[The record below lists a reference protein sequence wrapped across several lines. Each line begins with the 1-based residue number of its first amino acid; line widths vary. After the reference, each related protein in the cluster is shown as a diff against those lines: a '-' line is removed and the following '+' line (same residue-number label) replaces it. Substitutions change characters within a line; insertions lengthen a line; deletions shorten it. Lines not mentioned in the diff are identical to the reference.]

1 MKTSPRLLLSA
12 LLLSSPVVLARDK
25 PAEPAS
31 ASAHLVQL
39 QFRGSLHDAIEKI
52 AEEGGLNVVVTG
64 ELNTPA
70 QVHLSG
76 IRAEEALRTVARAYS
91 LKLTQQGS
99 IYTLRPMTDEEKAAE
114 VSAAPASPPTSEA
127 SNADEADEDEADEPS
142 TAEALPSPPP
152 PPEPMDPDHVKH
164 LVREQLAK
172 ARHSGKGSRD
182 VVARGASLE
191 VQEGETVDSA
201 VAYGGKLTVKGDVQ
215 GDAVVYGGDLEIT
228 GRVDGDASAFGGNVV
243 LAPSAV
249 VQGDVSAFGGSVV
262 RQPGSTV
269 HGEVASLGGANIG
282 RVVAGELKKNLKEPD
297 SEEASAAKE
306 KERGHGFAFFV
317 LEFAIL
323 FGMGFLGQLLFPAR
337 MKELGEEIRRYPTR
351 SGIVGLLVV
360 IALLPTLVVL
370 TVTIIGI
377 PLALALMLLV
387 PLLTVLGFS
396 AVASELGK
404 KLPLMRGR
412 KTQAMVLAMG
422 LLVLLLLGRLPV
434 LGPAVLTL
442 AALTS
447 LGAVTRTRFGHR
459 PQGLPEPISGERVA
473 L

>member
-12 LLLSSPVVLARDK
+12 LLLASPLVSAGDK
-25 PAEPAS
+25 PAEPPS
-31 ASAHLVQL
+31 AAHLVQV
-39 QFRGSLHDAIEKI
+39 QFRGSLRDAIEKI

-70 QVHLSG
+70 QVHLRNIS
-76 IRAEEALRTVARAYS
+76 AEEALRTVARAYS

-114 VSAAPASPPTSEA
+114 VSAAPAPAPAPKDSDAE
-127 SNADEADEDEADEPS
+127 EADEDEADESP
-142 TAEALPSPPP
+142 AVEAASPPSK
-152 PPEPMDPDHVKH
+152 PMDPDQVKH
-164 LVREQLAK
+164 LVHEQLAK

-182 VVARGASLE
+182 VVARGAPLE

-215 GDAVVYGGDLEIT
+215 GDAVAYGGDLEIT
-228 GRVDGDASAFGGNVV
+228 GQVDGDASAFGGNVV

-262 RQPGSTV
+262 RQPGATV
-269 HGEVASLGGANIG
+269 HGEVSSLGGANIG
-282 RVVAGELKKNLKEPD
+282 RVVAGELKKNLKESD
-297 SEEASAAKE
+297 SEEDSTAKD

-337 MKELGEEIRRYPTR
+337 MKELGEEIRRHPTR
-351 SGIVGLLVV
+351 SGLVGLLVV

-422 LLVLLLLGRLPV
+422 LVVLLLLGQLPV